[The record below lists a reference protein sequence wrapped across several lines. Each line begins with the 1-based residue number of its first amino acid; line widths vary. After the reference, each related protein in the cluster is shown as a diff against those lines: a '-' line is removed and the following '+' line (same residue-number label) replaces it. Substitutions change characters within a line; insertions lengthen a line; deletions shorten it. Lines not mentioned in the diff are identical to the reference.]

1 MQIKLGFFVE
11 NPYWNDSS
19 SFFIV
24 LGIKDSLSFVLDK
37 TKDLMSAVNGLEN
50 EPKGSTNSTT
60 GWDN

>member
-1 MQIKLGFFVE
+1 MQIKLGSFVE
-11 NPYWNDSS
+11 NPYWNDS

-50 EPKGSTNSTT
+50 EPKGSTNSTI